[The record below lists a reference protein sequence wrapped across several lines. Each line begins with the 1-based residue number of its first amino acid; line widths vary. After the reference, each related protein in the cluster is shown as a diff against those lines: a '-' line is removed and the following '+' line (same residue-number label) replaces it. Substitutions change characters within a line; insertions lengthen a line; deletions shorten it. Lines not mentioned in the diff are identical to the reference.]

1 MSRPRVSVIVPM
13 YESAATVGETIESV
27 RAQAFEDWEVVVVD
41 DGSDDGGGC
50 VVERAAARDGRVRL
64 VRQENRGLAGARN
77 TGIEASRGEY
87 VHFLDADD
95 WFAPGGLGALYE
107 AACASPQGASFGGF
121 AWHDAGGAALGSEL
135 MPSCPE
141 AGLNEFLDFNRLPVH
156 GQMMSR
162 TTLGKRRF
170 REQLRVVE
178 DYDLWLRLGEQGVR
192 WIALDKVV
200 CRYRLRPGSL
210 SKRYGLMLRTLR
222 TILTESFERSRTIG
236 WARERMDLSDERLA
250 RTIHRHA
257 MEYAT
262 VVSLNDRGGW
272 SHASAM
278 LFASCGSG
286 LPVTPEDAA
295 AMAYW
300 CLPYGACRAPSAWK
314 GDIAHF
320 CAALDRWWGR
330 CEAEGWAERGLVGS
344 ARRAL
349 AAWMVDPRGVARGL
363 LDGIDPARPI
373 EVLGLGANGRVVVEE
388 ISARGWRAA
397 VRDDALS
404 DGRAGVRAEERA
416 VHVPEGVRVVDAG
429 APLRQ
434 GAQCI
439 MTPNRDEAYLA
450 KLPRGVDVR
459 RWSEE
464 RDRLS
469 ASELERL
476 LRAWPR
482 AGGAARGRGSRS
494 AVRCCA

>member
-13 YESAATVGETIESV
+13 YESSATVGETIESV
-27 RAQAFEDWEVVVVD
+27 RAQAFEDWEIVVVD
-41 DGSDDGGGC
+41 DGSTDGSGG

-77 TGIEASRGEY
+77 TGIEASGGEY
-87 VHFLDADD
+87 VYFLDADD
-95 WFAPGGLGALYE
+95 WLAPGGLGALYG
-107 AACASPQGASFGGF
+107 AACASPHGAAFGGF
-121 AWHDAGGAALGSEL
+121 AWHDAGGAALVSEL

-192 WIALDKVV
+192 WIALDRVV

-222 TILTESFERSRTIG
+222 TILTESFERARAIG
-236 WARERMDLSDERLA
+236 WARERIDLSDQRLA

-262 VVSLNDRGGW
+262 VAALNDRGGW
-272 SHASAM
+272 CHTSAM

-314 GDIAHF
+314 GDIAQF

-330 CEAEGWAERGLVGS
+330 CEGEGWAERGLVGS

-349 AAWMVDPRGVARGL
+349 AAWMVEPRDVARGL
-363 LDGIDPARPI
+363 LAGIDPERPI
-373 EVLGLGANGRVVVEE
+373 EVLGFGANGRIVVEE
-388 ISARGWRAA
+388 IGARRWRAA

-404 DGRAGVRAEERA
+404 ARSEGGRTGKRA
-416 VHVPEGVRVVDAG
+416 VRVPDGVLVVDSG
-429 APLRQ
+429 APFRP

-450 KLPRGVDVR
+450 KLPRGLDVR

-464 RDRLS
+464 RERRS
-469 ASELERL
+469 AGELERL

-482 AGGAARGRGSRS
+482 AAGAARGSGSRS